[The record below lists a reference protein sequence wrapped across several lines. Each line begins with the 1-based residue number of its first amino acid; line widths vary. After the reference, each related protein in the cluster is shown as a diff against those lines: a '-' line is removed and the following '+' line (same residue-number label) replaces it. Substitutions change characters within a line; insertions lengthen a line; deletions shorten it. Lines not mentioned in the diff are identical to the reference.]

1 MGVKFKEII
10 IRSELDLK
18 RLRGSIVAIDGPNL
32 LMNLLNFATPNK
44 DSNAN
49 FYNRSNLIIDRTQR
63 VISHLY
69 GLLYRINFLY
79 SKDILPLICFDG
91 KVSPLKRVETKDYLN
106 DIRYARKQ
114 YEEAIKNNDKKK
126 AKIIALSKE
135 YLWPNV
141 ILEAKRTLS
150 AFGVPFIDSPTSAE
164 SQCAYLV
171 RERFADYS
179 NSQDYDSLLFG
190 CPKVIQNLS
199 KSMRRKVHGK
209 WRYIKIFPSVIN
221 LENNLNTLE
230 ISLFQLIDIAILIGT
245 DYNNGIKGIG
255 PKTAL
260 KFLKKYENLEK
271 VIKKEK
277 NDFSFSHLTPDMI
290 QEIRKIFLFPEVI
303 EKFDH
308 LVWNFPNQNRINY
321 LFCKD
326 HHLNPERV
334 SKFAEKLEQNFEDCI
349 SYFQT
354 MKDQPKMIQK
364 TLLSY

>member
-10 IRSELDLK
+10 VRSEFDLK
-18 RLRGSIVAIDGPNL
+18 RLRGSIIAIDGPNL
-32 LMNLLNFATPNK
+32 LMNLLNFAFQNNK
-44 DSNAN
+44 SNSN
-49 FYNRSNLIIDRTQR
+49 FYNQSNLIIDRTQR

-79 SKDILPLICFDG
+79 SKDLLPLICFDG

-114 YEEAIKNNDKKK
+114 YQKAIEKNDKKK
-126 AKIIALSKE
+126 AKAIALSKE

-150 AFGVPFIDSPTSAE
+150 AFGVPFIDSPASAE

-171 RERFADYS
+171 REKFADYS

-209 WRYIKIFPSVIN
+209 WRYIKIVPSVIS
-221 LENNLNTLE
+221 LEDNLNTLE
-230 ISLFQLIDIAILIGT
+230 VSLFQLIDIAILIGT
-245 DYNNGIKGIG
+245 DYNDGVKGIG

-260 KFLKKYENLEK
+260 KFVKKYENLET
-271 VIKKEK
+271 IIRSEKKNFK
-277 NDFSFSHLTPDMI
+277 FTHLTPELI
-290 QEIRKIFLFPEVI
+290 QEVRKIFLFPDVI
-303 EKFDH
+303 ETFDN
-308 LVWNFPNQNRINY
+308 LLWNFPNQNRIMY
-321 LFCKD
+321 LFCED

-334 SKFAEKLEQNFEDCI
+334 GKFTEKLEQSFEECI
-349 SYFQT
+349 SYFQA
-354 MKDQPKMIQK
+354 MKDQPKMVQK
-364 TLLSY
+364 TLFSY

>member
-10 IRSELDLK
+10 VRSEFDLK
-18 RLRGSIVAIDGPNL
+18 YLRGSIIAIDGPNL
-32 LMNLLNFATPNK
+32 LMNLLNFSYPK
-44 DSNAN
+44 KGKSSN
-49 FYNRSNLIIDRTQR
+49 FYNQSNLIIDRTQR

-106 DIRYARKQ
+106 DISYAREQ
-114 YEEAIKNNDKKK
+114 YKKAINNNNKKK

-135 YLWPNV
+135 FLWPNV

-150 AFGVPFIDSPTSAE
+150 AFGVPFIDSPASAE

-171 RERFADYS
+171 REKFADYS

-209 WRYIKIFPSVIN
+209 WRYIKIVPSIIS
-221 LENNLNTLE
+221 LEDTLNTLE
-230 ISLFQLIDIAILIGT
+230 VSLFQLIDIAILIGT
-245 DYNNGIKGIG
+245 DYNDGVKEIG

-260 KFLKKYENLEK
+260 KFAKKYETLET
-271 VIKKEK
+271 IIRNEKKNFE
-277 NDFSFSHLTPDMI
+277 FTHLTPELI
-290 QEIRKIFLFPEVI
+290 QEVRKIFLFPDVI
-303 EKFDH
+303 ETFDN
-308 LVWNFPNQNRINY
+308 LLWNFPNQNRIMY

-334 SKFAEKLEQNFEDCI
+334 GKFAEKLEKNFEKCI
-349 SYFQT
+349 SYFQVIKNRPE
-354 MKDQPKMIQK
+354 MVQK
-364 TLLSY
+364 TLDSF